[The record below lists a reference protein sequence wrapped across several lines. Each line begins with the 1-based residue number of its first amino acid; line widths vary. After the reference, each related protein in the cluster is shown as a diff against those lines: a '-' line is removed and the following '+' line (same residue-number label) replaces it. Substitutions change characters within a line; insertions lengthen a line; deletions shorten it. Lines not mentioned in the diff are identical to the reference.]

1 VATEKRRNPYVRST
15 IDNFDP
21 GRKVAR
27 RPCLPSLFIALALAF
42 AFAIHPSE
50 AQAQIVGDIDAK
62 IPFQFH
68 VGNAKLPAGEY
79 RIHLLDDSDLTV
91 MEITSADG
99 STSALFQVQN
109 TDANATPAKTELV
122 FNKYGNRYFL
132 AKLFDKGNPSGSQ
145 VLKSPYEKRVSQE
158 TAEAQA
164 HVPAHHRGQQGN

>member
-1 VATEKRRNPYVRST
+1 LETLT
-15 IDNFDP
+15 
-21 GRKVAR
+21 
-27 RPCLPSLFIALALAF
+27 
-42 AFAIHPSE
+42 
-50 AQAQIVGDIDAK
+50 AK

-91 MEITSADG
+91 TEITSADG

-132 AKLFDKGNPSGSQ
+132 GERYVKCRGYGLGGTGIPRA
-145 VLKSPYEKRVSQE
+145 
-158 TAEAQA
+158 A
-164 HVPAHHRGQQGN
+164 HRAI